1 MMKMLVL
8 KSNGKFI
15 YSSVVHEIQRVNK
28 LCFILFAICLTNMIC
43 NIICLLLYFVTMFFK
58 YRVEYTD
65 SLGRT
70 RKCLRKDLK
79 DIKARD
85 ADLREHA
92 EKRHQ
97 TAPTTEK
104 TAEKETEPEL
114 LLEKETETEEDIESR
129 IAEEESELI
138 SGEMRREMLRRQW
151 EHEEEELRDKTEIH
165 YQNVLF
171 NGLLSEK
178 FFK

>member
-1 MMKMLVL
+1 MPHPLLFNIIM
-8 KSNGKFI
+8 
-15 YSSVVHEIQRVNK
+15 
-28 LCFILFAICLTNMIC
+28 LFAEFC
-43 NIICLLLYFVTMFFK
+43 IIIFIK

-70 RKCLRKDLK
+70 RKCLRQDLK

-85 ADLREHA
+85 AELREHA

-97 TAPTTEK
+97 TVPPTEKTTEK
-104 TAEKETEPEL
+104 EKEPEL
-114 LLEKETETEEDIESR
+114 SPEKEPETEEDIESR

-151 EHEEEELRDKTEIH
+151 EQEEDELRDKTEIH

-178 FFK
+178 FLNLHCTK